1 VANKILVL
9 LKKKFDTKL
18 VPQTVEKIA
27 FTLFFV
33 FHWRSGGRAVQEV
46 GLHGHEL
53 SAMNYAQKD

>member
-1 VANKILVL
+1 VIITVANKILVL
-9 LKKKFDTKL
+9 LKMKFDTKL

-46 GLHGHEL
+46 
-53 SAMNYAQKD
+53 ATRP